1 MSIYLPVGVDFQC
14 LRHDENSEVP
24 VIKRIA
30 VCGLGYVGL
39 PVAVA
44 FSRRFDVIGFD
55 VDKRRIARLKENDD
69 WTGEIE
75 RDVLLAS
82 PLQFT
87 DQLSELEG
95 CDFFVVAVPTPV
107 DEKNNPDFSLLVRAC
122 QSIGSVLRPGSV
134 VVFESTVHPGATEEI
149 CGPELEKASG
159 LRCGI
164 DFKLGYSPERINPGD
179 REHPLEKIVKIVSGQ
194 DAESLEVIAAVYEQ
208 IIEAGVHRASSIKVA
223 EAAKVLEN
231 TQRDINIALMNE
243 MSKICDLVGI
253 RTSEVLAAAGTKWNF
268 LKFTPGLVGGHCIG
282 VDPYYLTSK
291 AQELGYHPEVILSGR
306 RINDGMASHV
316 ASRVVQTLARNGRL
330 NASTRVGI
338 LGMTFKEN
346 VPDIRN
352 SKTVDLYKALGQ
364 YGITPVAC
372 DPLVDPDQ
380 MEHEY
385 GIKLV
390 ERDRFRHMD
399 VLILAVPHGQTM
411 DSIWEDLPQ
420 LVKTGGMVCDLK
432 SVLDTKR
439 LPADLSYWTL

>member
-1 MSIYLPVGVDFQC
+1 VV
-14 LRHDENSEVP
+14 
-24 VIKRIA
+24 KKIA

-44 FSRRFDVIGFD
+44 LSKRFDVIGFD
-55 VDKRRIARLKENDD
+55 VDKRRIERLKEGDD

-75 RDVLLAS
+75 RHLLIDS
-82 PLQFT
+82 PIRFT
-87 DQLSELEG
+87 DSIKDVEG

-107 DEKNNPDFSLLVRAC
+107 DEKNNPDFSLLVKAC
-122 QSIGSVLRPGSV
+122 QLIGPVLRPGCI

-159 LRCGI
+159 LRCGV

-179 REHPLEKIVKIVSGQ
+179 KEHPLEKIVKIVSGQ
-194 DAESLEVIAAVYEQ
+194 DDEALEIVAGVYEK
-208 IIEAGVHRASSIKVA
+208 IIDAGVHRASSIKVA

-253 RTSEVLAAAGTKWNF
+253 RTSEVLEAAGTKWNF
-268 LKFTPGLVGGHCIG
+268 LRFTPGLVGGHCIG

-306 RINDGMASHV
+306 RINDGMANHV

-330 NASTRVGI
+330 NAQTKVGI

-352 SKTVDLYKALGQ
+352 SKVVDLYNALGQ
-364 YGITPVAC
+364 YGISPVAC
-372 DPLVDPDQ
+372 DPMVDKAQ

-390 ERDRFRHMD
+390 DRAHFNDMD
-399 VLILAVPHGQTM
+399 VLILAVPHRETM
-411 DSIWEDLPQ
+411 DSIWEDMPD
-420 LVKTGGMVCDLK
+420 LVKSGGMVCDLK
-432 SVLDTKR
+432 SVLDSSR
-439 LPADLSYWTL
+439 LQSDVLYWTL

>member
-1 MSIYLPVGVDFQC
+1 MV
-14 LRHDENSEVP
+14 
-24 VIKRIA
+24 KRIA

-44 FSRRFDVIGFD
+44 FSRRFDTIGFD
-55 VDKRRIARLKENDD
+55 VDKRRITRLKEGDD

-75 RDVLLAS
+75 RDALLAS
-82 PLQFT
+82 TLQFT
-87 DQLSELEG
+87 DQLSDLQG

-107 DEKNNPDFSLLVRAC
+107 DEKNNPDFSLLIRAC
-122 QSIGSVLRPGSV
+122 QSVGSVLQPGSI

-194 DAESLEVIAAVYEQ
+194 DAESLEVIAGVYEQ
-208 IIEAGVHRASSIKVA
+208 IIDAGVHRASSIKVA

-243 MSKICDLVGI
+243 VSKICDLVGI

-316 ASRVVQTLARNGRL
+316 ASRLVQTLARNGRL

-352 SKTVDLYKALGQ
+352 SKIVDLYNALGE
-364 YGITPVAC
+364 YGITAAAC
-372 DPLVDPDQ
+372 DPLADPDQ

-390 ERDRFRHMD
+390 EREEFRDMD
-399 VLILAVPHGQTM
+399 VLILAVPHGETM

-420 LVKTGGMVCDLK
+420 LVKNDGMVCDLK
-432 SVLDTKR
+432 SALDAKR
-439 LPADLSYWTL
+439 LPSDVLYWTL

>member
-1 MSIYLPVGVDFQC
+1 MV
-14 LRHDENSEVP
+14 
-24 VIKRIA
+24 KKIA

-44 FSRRFDVIGFD
+44 FSKRFDVVGFD
-55 VDKRRIARLKENDD
+55 VDKRRISRLKEGDD

-75 RDVLLAS
+75 RDALLAS
-82 PLQFT
+82 NILFT
-87 DQLSELEG
+87 DQVTELEG

-107 DEKNNPDFSLLVRAC
+107 DEKCNPDFSLLVRAC
-122 QSIGSVLRPGSV
+122 QSIGPVLRPGNI

-159 LRCGI
+159 LRCGV

-194 DAESLEVIAAVYEQ
+194 DAETLETVAGVYEK
-208 IIEAGVHRASSIKVA
+208 IIDAGVHRASSIKVA

-268 LKFTPGLVGGHCIG
+268 LRFTPGLVGGHCIG

-306 RINDGMASHV
+306 RINDGMANHV
-316 ASRVVQTLARNGRL
+316 ASRVVQVMARNGRL

-338 LGMTFKEN
+338 LGVTFKEN

-352 SKTVDLYKALGQ
+352 SKVVDLYNALGD

-372 DPLVDPDQ
+372 DPMADPVQ

-390 ERDRFRHMD
+390 ERSHFKGMD
-399 VLILAVPHGQTM
+399 VLILAVPHRQTM
-411 DSIWEDLPQ
+411 ESIWDDMPQ
-420 LVKTGGMVCDLK
+420 LVKSGGMVCDLK
-432 SVLDTKR
+432 SVLDSSR
-439 LPADLSYWTL
+439 LQRDLLYWTL

>member
-1 MSIYLPVGVDFQC
+1 M
-14 LRHDENSEVP
+14 
-24 VIKRIA
+24 VIDKIA

-44 FSRRFDVIGFD
+44 FARRFNVIGFD
-55 VDKRRIARLKENDD
+55 VDSRRIESLRSGED

-75 RDVLLAS
+75 SDVLSAS
-82 PLQFT
+82 TMRFT
-87 DQLSELEG
+87 DQAADLTD
-95 CDFFVVAVPTPV
+95 CNFFVVAVPTPV
-107 DEKNNPDFSLLVRAC
+107 DEKCSPDFSLLVRAC
-122 QSIGSVLRPGSV
+122 QTIGPVLRAGSI

-194 DAESLEVIAAVYEQ
+194 DDESSEIIADVYSQ

-253 RTSEVLAAAGTKWNF
+253 STSEVLAAAGTKWNF
-268 LKFTPGLVGGHCIG
+268 LRFTPGLVGGHCIG

-291 AQELGYHPEVILSGR
+291 AQELGYHPEVILAGR
-306 RINDGMASHV
+306 RINDGMADHV
-316 ASRVVQTLARNGRL
+316 ASRLVQILARTHRL
-330 NASTRVGI
+330 SPTTRVGV

-352 SKTVDLYKALGQ
+352 SKVVDLYRGLERFGIAPLAYDPMADKA
-364 YGITPVAC
+364 
-372 DPLVDPDQ
+372 Q

-385 GIKLV
+385 GITLV
-390 ERDRFRHMD
+390 AKSELANMD
-399 VLILAVPHGQTM
+399 VLILAVPHRDIM
-411 DSIWEDLPQ
+411 DSIWTDLPHMI
-420 LVKTGGMVCDLK
+420 KDGGVLCDLK
-432 SVLDTKR
+432 SALDRSR
-439 LPADLSYWTL
+439 LKSDIQYWSL

>member
-1 MSIYLPVGVDFQC
+1 MV
-14 LRHDENSEVP
+14 
-24 VIKRIA
+24 KRIA

-44 FSRRFDVIGFD
+44 FSRRFDVVGFD
-55 VDKRRIARLKENDD
+55 VDKRRITSLKQGED

-75 RDVLLAS
+75 RDALLAS
-82 PLQFT
+82 PMQFT
-87 DQLSELEG
+87 DQVSELEG

-122 QSIGSVLRPGSV
+122 RSIGPVLRPGSI

-149 CGPELEKASG
+149 CGPELEKVSG
-159 LRCGI
+159 LRCGV

-194 DAESLEVIAAVYEQ
+194 DAESLEIIAGVYEQ
-208 IIEAGVHRASSIKVA
+208 IIDAGVHRASSIKVA

-253 RTSEVLAAAGTKWNF
+253 RTAEVLEAAGTKWNF

-330 NASTRVGI
+330 DAATRVGI

-352 SKTVDLYKALGQ
+352 SKVVDLYRALGD

-372 DPLVDPDQ
+372 DPMVDVEQ
-380 MEHEY
+380 MRHEH
-385 GIKLV
+385 GISLV
-390 ERDRFRHMD
+390 ERDQFRDLD
-399 VLILAVPHGQTM
+399 VLILAVPHRETM
-411 DSIWEDLPQ
+411 DTLWEDLPQ
-420 LVKTGGMVCDLK
+420 LVKADGLVCDLK
-432 SVLDTKR
+432 SVLDSRR
-439 LPADLSYWTL
+439 LPSGLLYWTL

>member
-1 MSIYLPVGVDFQC
+1 MV
-14 LRHDENSEVP
+14 
-24 VIKRIA
+24 KKIA

-44 FSRRFDVIGFD
+44 FAKCFDVVGFD
-55 VDKRRIARLKENDD
+55 VDRRRIARLKEGDD

-75 RDVLLAS
+75 RHRLLS
-82 PLQFT
+82 SSIRFT
-87 DQLSELEG
+87 DEVSDLAG

-107 DEKNNPDFSLLVRAC
+107 DEKCNPDFSLLVRAC
-122 QSIGSVLRPGSV
+122 QSIGPVIRPGSII
-134 VVFESTVHPGATEEI
+134 VFESTVHPGATEEI
-149 CGPELEKASG
+149 CAPELERASG
-159 LRCGI
+159 LRCGV
-164 DFKLGYSPERINPGD
+164 DFKVGYSPERINPGD
-179 REHPLEKIVKIVSGQ
+179 RDHPLEKIVKIVSGQ
-194 DAESLEVIAAVYEQ
+194 DGETLEIIAGVYEK

-268 LKFTPGLVGGHCIG
+268 LPFTPGLVGGHCIG

-316 ASRVVQTLARNGRL
+316 ASRVVQLLARNNRL
-330 NASTRVGI
+330 NSATRVGI

-352 SKTVDLYKALGQ
+352 SKVVDLYNAFGD
-364 YGITPVAC
+364 YGIAPVAC
-372 DPLVDPDQ
+372 DPMVDAAQ

-385 GIKLV
+385 GIRLV
-390 ERDRFRHMD
+390 DRSEFKDMD
-399 VLILAVPHGQTM
+399 VLILAVPHRQTM
-411 DSIWEDLPQ
+411 ESFWDDLPG
-420 LVKTGGMVCDLK
+420 LVRSGGVVCDLK
-432 SVLDTKR
+432 SVLDGSR
-439 LPADLSYWTL
+439 IQPNFLYWTL

>member
-1 MSIYLPVGVDFQC
+1 MA
-14 LRHDENSEVP
+14 
-24 VIKRIA
+24 KRIA

-44 FSRRFDVIGFD
+44 FSKRFDVIGFD
-55 VDKRRIARLKENDD
+55 VDKRRIASLKAGND

-75 RDVLLAS
+75 REALLAS
-82 PLQFT
+82 PMQFT
-87 DQLSELEG
+87 DQVTELQG
-95 CDFFVVAVPTPV
+95 CDFFVVAVPTRSTRRTIPISPAG
-107 DEKNNPDFSLLVRAC
+107 ESLPFDRP
-122 QSIGSVLRPGSV
+122 VLRPGCI
-134 VVFESTVHPGATEEI
+134 VVFESTVHPGATEDI

-159 LRCGI
+159 LRCGV

-194 DAESLEVIAAVYEQ
+194 DQESLDHIAGVYEQ
-208 IIEAGVHRASSIKVA
+208 IIDAGVHRASSIKVA

-243 MSKICDLVGI
+243 MSKICDLIGI
-253 RTSEVLAAAGTKWNF
+253 RTADVLNAAGTKWNF

-316 ASRVVQTLARNGRL
+316 AARVVQTLARNGRL

-352 SKTVDLYKALGQ
+352 SKVVDLYRALGD

-372 DPLVDPDQ
+372 DPMVDAEQ
-380 MEHEY
+380 MQHEY
-385 GIKLV
+385 GISLV
-390 ERDRFRHMD
+390 PRDQFRDMD
-399 VLILAVPHGQTM
+399 VLILAVPHRETM
-411 DSIWEDLPQ
+411 DTIW
-420 LVKTGGMVCDLK
+420 KTCQ
-432 SVLDTKR
+432 
-439 LPADLSYWTL
+439 AW

>member
-1 MSIYLPVGVDFQC
+1 VV
-14 LRHDENSEVP
+14 
-24 VIKRIA
+24 KRIA

-44 FSRRFDVIGFD
+44 FSRRFDVVGFD
-55 VDKRRIARLKENDD
+55 VDKRRITSLKQGED

-75 RDVLLAS
+75 RDALLAS
-82 PLQFT
+82 PMQFT
-87 DQLSELEG
+87 DQVSELEG

-122 QSIGSVLRPGSV
+122 RSIGPVLRPGSI

-149 CGPELEKASG
+149 CGPELEKVSG
-159 LRCGI
+159 LRCGV

-194 DAESLEVIAAVYEQ
+194 DAESLEIIAGVYEQ
-208 IIEAGVHRASSIKVA
+208 IIDAGVHRASSIKVA

-253 RTSEVLAAAGTKWNF
+253 RTAEVLEAAGTKWNF

-330 NASTRVGI
+330 NAATRVGI

-352 SKTVDLYKALGQ
+352 SKVVDLYRALGD

-372 DPLVDPDQ
+372 DPMVDVEQ
-380 MEHEY
+380 MRHEY
-385 GIKLV
+385 GISLV
-390 ERDRFRHMD
+390 ERDQFRDLD
-399 VLILAVPHGQTM
+399 VLILAVPHRETM
-411 DSIWEDLPQ
+411 ASFWEELPQ
-420 LVKTGGMVCDLK
+420 LVKADGLVCDLK
-432 SVLDTKR
+432 SVLDSRR
-439 LPADLSYWTL
+439 LPSGLLYWTL

>member
-1 MSIYLPVGVDFQC
+1 M
-14 LRHDENSEVP
+14 
-24 VIKRIA
+24 
-30 VCGLGYVGL
+30 CGLGYVGL

-55 VDKRRIARLKENDD
+55 VDKKRIARLKEGDD

-75 RDVLLAS
+75 RDALLAS
-82 PLQFT
+82 PMTFT
-87 DQLSELEG
+87 DQVTDLEG

-107 DEKNNPDFSLLVRAC
+107 DERNNPDFSLLIRAC
-122 QSIGSVLRPGSV
+122 QSIGPVMRAGCI

-149 CGPELEKASG
+149 CGPELEKVSG

-194 DAESLEVIAAVYEQ
+194 DEASLEIIAGVYEK
-208 IIEAGVHRASSIKVA
+208 IIDAGVHRASSIKVA

-253 RTSEVLAAAGTKWNF
+253 RTSEVLTAAGTKWNF

-306 RINDGMASHV
+306 RINDGMANHV

-330 NASTRVGI
+330 DATTRVGI

-352 SKTVDLYKALGQ
+352 SKVVDLYKALGS

-372 DPLVDPDQ
+372 DPMVDSDQ

-385 GIKLV
+385 GITLV
-390 ERDRFRHMD
+390 ARDGFRDLD
-399 VLILAVPHGQTM
+399 VLILAVPHRETM
-411 DSIWEDLPQ
+411 DTIWEDMPH
-420 LVKTGGMVCDLK
+420 LVRRGGMVCDLK
-432 SVLDTKR
+432 SVLDSKR
-439 LPADLSYWTL
+439 LQPDLVYWTL

>member
-1 MSIYLPVGVDFQC
+1 MV
-14 LRHDENSEVP
+14 
-24 VIKRIA
+24 KRIA

-44 FSRRFDVIGFD
+44 FSRQFDVIGFD
-55 VDKRRIARLKENDD
+55 VCGRRIARLKEGDD

-82 PLQFT
+82 SLKFT
-87 DQLSELEG
+87 DQLSELQG

-107 DEKNNPDFSLLVRAC
+107 DDRNNPDFSLLVRAC
-122 QSIGSVLRPGSV
+122 QSIGTVLSPGSI

-179 REHPLEKIVKIVSGQ
+179 REHPLERIVKVVSGQ
-194 DAESLEVIAAVYEQ
+194 DEESLEVIAGVYEK
-208 IIEAGVHRASSIKVA
+208 IIDAGVHRASSIKVA

-243 MSKICDLVGI
+243 VSKICDLVGI

-316 ASRVVQTLARNGRL
+316 ASRLVQNLARNGGL
-330 NASTRVGI
+330 NGTTRVGI

-352 SKTVDLYKALGQ
+352 SKVVDLYNALAQ
-364 YGITPVAC
+364 YGISPVAC
-372 DPLVDPDQ
+372 DPMVDAEQ

-390 ERDRFRHMD
+390 DRDEFHSMD
-399 VLILAVPHGQTM
+399 VLILAVPHSETM
-411 DSIWEDLPQ
+411 DSIWDDLPQ
-420 LVKTGGMVCDLK
+420 LVKSGGMVCDLK
-432 SVLDTKR
+432 SVLDTRR

>member
-1 MSIYLPVGVDFQC
+1 MV
-14 LRHDENSEVP
+14 
-24 VIKRIA
+24 KRIA

-44 FSRRFDVIGFD
+44 FSRRFDVVGFD
-55 VDKRRIARLKENDD
+55 VDKRRITSLKQGED

-75 RDVLLAS
+75 RDALLAS
-82 PLQFT
+82 PMQFT
-87 DQLSELEG
+87 DQVSELEG

-122 QSIGSVLRPGSV
+122 RSIGPVLRPGSI

-149 CGPELEKASG
+149 CGPELEKVSG
-159 LRCGI
+159 LRCGV

-194 DAESLEVIAAVYEQ
+194 DAESLEIIAGVYEQ
-208 IIEAGVHRASSIKVA
+208 IIDAGVHRASSIKVA

-253 RTSEVLAAAGTKWNF
+253 RTAEVLEAAGTKWNF

-330 NASTRVGI
+330 NAATRVGI

-352 SKTVDLYKALGQ
+352 SKVVDLYRALGD

-372 DPLVDPDQ
+372 DPMVDVEQ
-380 MEHEY
+380 MRHEY
-385 GIKLV
+385 GISLV
-390 ERDRFRHMD
+390 ERDQFRDLD
-399 VLILAVPHGQTM
+399 VLILAVPHRETM
-411 DSIWEDLPQ
+411 DTLWEDLPQ
-420 LVKTGGMVCDLK
+420 LVKADGLVCDLK
-432 SVLDTKR
+432 SVLDSRR
-439 LPADLSYWTL
+439 LPSGLLYWTL

>member
-1 MSIYLPVGVDFQC
+1 MV
-14 LRHDENSEVP
+14 
-24 VIKRIA
+24 KRIA

-55 VDKRRIARLKENDD
+55 VDKKRIARLKEGDD

-75 RDVLLAS
+75 RDALLAS
-82 PLQFT
+82 PMTFT
-87 DQLSELEG
+87 DQVTDLEG

-107 DEKNNPDFSLLVRAC
+107 DERNNPDFSLLIRAC
-122 QSIGSVLRPGSV
+122 QSIGPVMRAGCI

-149 CGPELEKASG
+149 CGPELEKVSG

-194 DAESLEVIAAVYEQ
+194 DGASLEIIAGVYEK
-208 IIEAGVHRASSIKVA
+208 IIDAGVHRASSIKVA

-253 RTSEVLAAAGTKWNF
+253 RTSEVLTAAGTKWNF

-306 RINDGMASHV
+306 RINDGMANHV
-316 ASRVVQTLARNGRL
+316 ASRVVQTLARNGAL

-352 SKTVDLYKALGQ
+352 SKVVDLYKALGS

-372 DPLVDPDQ
+372 DPMVDSDQ

-385 GIKLV
+385 GITLV
-390 ERDRFRHMD
+390 ARDGFRDLD
-399 VLILAVPHGQTM
+399 VLILAVPHRETM
-411 DSIWEDLPQ
+411 DTIWEDMPH
-420 LVKTGGMVCDLK
+420 LVRRGGMVCDLK
-432 SVLDTKR
+432 SVLDSKR
-439 LPADLSYWTL
+439 LQTDLVYWTL